1 MKKLIILTLLF
12 YFFNNFSY
20 SKETIIFS
28 IDEEIYTSIDIENKI
43 NYLLLV
49 KKIQKNNENSKNIFD
64 EAKQNL
70 IEDELLSKFIEN
82 RNIKIAKQDIDQTY
96 NNLIS
101 YLANNKEE
109 NFLKLL
115 DKYDLKI
122 EYINKQISKEIS
134 KQIVK
139 QILLNDIE
147 IKDNKIN
154 NLKYD
159 ELLEIRINNI
169 TLYKE
174 NLKVEE
180 YEFQKKEIIN
190 TNKKNI
196 EFKQKI
202 NDLVGRKFNISFYI
216 NKWINL
222 NNIEENLKKLLYKT
236 NENEYVILEKDGVFY
251 YFEVIEKRYPN
262 INIYYTFIQ
271 INSNSKEKLKDLST
285 NNEICSNKFIE
296 DVDSKKDYQAILYND
311 KNKKDLNKQVFRK
324 LNKIKDNVLISSN
337 DKNTL
342 IYICDIK
349 YKDDELQKYIIEN
362 YYAKEINSLYKNLI
376 KDLKIKYNLIN
387 Y

>member
-154 NLKYD
+154 NLK
-159 ELLEIRINNI
+159 
-169 TLYKE
+169 
-174 NLKVEE
+174 
-180 YEFQKKEIIN
+180 
-190 TNKKNI
+190 
-196 EFKQKI
+196 
-202 NDLVGRKFNISFYI
+202 
-216 NKWINL
+216 
-222 NNIEENLKKLLYKT
+222 
-236 NENEYVILEKDGVFY
+236 
-251 YFEVIEKRYPN
+251 
-262 INIYYTFIQ
+262 
-271 INSNSKEKLKDLST
+271 
-285 NNEICSNKFIE
+285 
-296 DVDSKKDYQAILYND
+296 
-311 KNKKDLNKQVFRK
+311 
-324 LNKIKDNVLISSN
+324 
-337 DKNTL
+337 
-342 IYICDIK
+342 
-349 YKDDELQKYIIEN
+349 
-362 YYAKEINSLYKNLI
+362 
-376 KDLKIKYNLIN
+376 
-387 Y
+387 